1 MFTEKNHRFCGSHG
15 AISPNFQPNINGAT
29 MLSMSVLTKLIT
41 EYKKLLI
48 LWIYKVQ
55 IKFQRWSSSKGGLG
69 TADVP

>member
-1 MFTEKNHRFCGSHG
+1 MFTEKPHRFCGGHG

-48 LWIYKVQ
+48 LWIYKV
-55 IKFQRWSSSKGGLG
+55 
-69 TADVP
+69 